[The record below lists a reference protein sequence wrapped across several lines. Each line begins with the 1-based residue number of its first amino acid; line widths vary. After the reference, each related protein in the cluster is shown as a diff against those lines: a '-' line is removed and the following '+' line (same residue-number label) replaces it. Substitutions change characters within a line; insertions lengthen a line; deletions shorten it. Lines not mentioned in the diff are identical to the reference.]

1 MFSFEAY
8 LLCVPKDLRMYL
20 TRFRIFSHTLRI
32 QTGRYEKNKIARN
45 ENHFICICPCYSTL
59 RSRFIDKFYF
69 LRPYFL
75 KFYLLMGSTN
85 KSLLIHLAKY
95 IKCALDIRK
104 KLYCCCNC
112 CFC

>member
-20 TRFRIFSHTLRI
+20 TRFRISSHTLHI

-69 LRPYFL
+69 LRPSVLTFNL
-75 KFYLLMGSTN
+75 PMGSTN
-85 KSLLIHLAKY
+85 KNMLIILAKY
-95 IKCALDIRK
+95 IKCSLDIRK
-104 KLYCCCNC
+104 SNQI
-112 CFC
+112 